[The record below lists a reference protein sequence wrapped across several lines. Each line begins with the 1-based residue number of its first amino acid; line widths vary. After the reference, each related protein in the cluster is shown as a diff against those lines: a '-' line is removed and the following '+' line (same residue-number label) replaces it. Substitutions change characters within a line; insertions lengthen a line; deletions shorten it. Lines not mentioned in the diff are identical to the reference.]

1 MSLRSPIL
9 NSRTTLA
16 ACAAIAGLMAV
27 LPTRLTWWTRDLS
40 APVQIVALP
49 VSWLVKQA
57 ALAAGGGG
65 GGSGSQNTAANAR
78 LAQDLE
84 ALRTRNL
91 QLAAENDDLIEQV
104 RQLQRGITLNSNQ
117 DVARVVASVVSGE
130 ATGGS
135 SLLMARTA
143 GLVGAD
149 GQKVV
154 VEAGAVAVTDGV
166 NLVGRV
172 IGVRNVV
179 ADIRPINDP
188 GPNVLRGAIFP
199 LESDASADHASV
211 SLGTQL
217 SGISGGRLRGSIY
230 VLKLPDGQTEP
241 VVTPGM
247 VVRLSDPGW
256 PRSAQMLVIG
266 FVESVERADNG
277 RPIVIV
283 RPAFDPQRLETVTLL
298 LTGSASSDASG
309 GRPK

>member
-1 MSLRSPIL
+1 
-9 NSRTTLA
+9 
-16 ACAAIAGLMAV
+16 MAV

-65 GGSGSQNTAANAR
+65 GGSSQSSETAAR
-78 LAQDLE
+78 LARDLE

-91 QLAAENDDLIEQV
+91 QLAAENDDLTEQI
-104 RQLQRGITLNSNQ
+104 RQLQRGISLNSNQ
-117 DVARVVASVVSGE
+117 DVARVVAPVVSGE

-149 GQKVV
+149 GQKPII
-154 VEAGAVAVTDGV
+154 EAGAVAVTDGV

-188 GPNVLRGAIFP
+188 GPSVLRGSIFP
-199 LESDASADHASV
+199 LESDAGADHASV

-256 PRSAQMLVIG
+256 PRSAQMLIIG
-266 FVESVERADNG
+266 YVESVERADNG

-298 LTGSASSDASG
+298 LTGSTASSETSG